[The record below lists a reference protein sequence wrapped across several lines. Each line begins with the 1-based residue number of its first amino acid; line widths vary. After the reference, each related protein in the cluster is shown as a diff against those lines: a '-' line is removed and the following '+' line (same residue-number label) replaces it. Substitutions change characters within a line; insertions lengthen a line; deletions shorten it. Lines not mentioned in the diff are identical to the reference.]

1 MQRGLLFLAR
11 TLAVVLVLGT
21 FAVLLSRIVGRLVDS
36 SLRRFGGL
44 EAGELPQNVAAAGGA
59 GRPA

>member
-1 MQRGLLFLAR
+1 
-11 TLAVVLVLGT
+11 VLVLGT